1 MPSCFNCCTSTAAL
15 ALVFS
20 AVAATAET
28 HTFTDTKGRSVS
40 AEITSA
46 GESSIQ
52 VKLKSGTTANIELAQ
67 LSEADQDYVKEWL
80 ARQGQEAK
88 DKSAATAAKQRAAEI
103 PAKMAGFCTRHLGK
117 QVGDGECWALA
128 DEAFKACGLERPGAD
143 MRVWGRLLDL
153 KKEKM
158 QAGDIVEYRSAKFSN
173 GTTTGPEHTAVVVKG
188 GRRKATIAEQNW
200 SGHKTVRE
208 SEFDSGALI
217 SGEVMV
223 YRPE

>member
-1 MPSCFNCCTSTAAL
+1 
-15 ALVFS
+15 
-20 AVAATAET
+20 
-28 HTFTDTKGRSVS
+28 
-40 AEITSA
+40 
-46 GESSIQ
+46 
-52 VKLKSGTTANIELAQ
+52 
-67 LSEADQDYVKEWL
+67 
-80 ARQGQEAK
+80 
-88 DKSAATAAKQRAAEI
+88 
-103 PAKMAGFCTRHLGK
+103 
-117 QVGDGECWALA
+117 
-128 DEAFKACGLERPGAD
+128 